1 MKGGVVDEVIGWMRG
16 WKFFEQWGEVAGF
29 IIAAGVFGIIFGF
42 VGAVLAS
49 IIERLRHRLTP
60 S

>member
-1 MKGGVVDEVIGWMRG
+1 MKGGVVGEVIGWMRG
-16 WKFFEQWGEVAGF
+16 WKFFGQWGEVVEF
-29 IIAAGVFGIIFGF
+29 IIVAGVFGIILGF

-60 S
+60 L

>member
-1 MKGGVVDEVIGWMRG
+1 MRG
-16 WKFFEQWGEVAGF
+16 WKFFGQWGEVVEF
-29 IIAAGVFGIIFGF
+29 IIVAGVFGIILGF

-60 S
+60 L